1 MEEKNK
7 KKKLLSPDE
16 IAKLRMS
23 KARRKTEET
32 PRPPRK
38 EPDPDD
44 IERRLKN
51 VPEKYKDYVRSYLAV
66 NLALM

>member
-1 MEEKNK
+1 MEEKNQ
-7 KKKLLSPDE
+7 KKKLLSPNE

-23 KARRKTEET
+23 KAPGNVMET
-32 PRPPRK
+32 LRPRLK